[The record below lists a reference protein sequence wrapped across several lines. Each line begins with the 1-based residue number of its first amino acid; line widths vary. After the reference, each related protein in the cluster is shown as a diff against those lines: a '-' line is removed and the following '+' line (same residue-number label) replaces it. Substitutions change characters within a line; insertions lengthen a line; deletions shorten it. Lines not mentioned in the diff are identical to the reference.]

1 MSIKYLIPK
10 DKFDFETVEKLKNYS
25 FDEIEPIIPIL
36 LEWLK
41 DMNWPV
47 SRPLANF
54 LVPYSEEISSEVLKI
69 LQSKDEMWKYWIL
82 LTFGKSI
89 KNKSVHQ
96 EITRIVQNPTKEEIE
111 NDVFEIAQEILN

>member
-1 MSIKYLIPK
+1 MSIKHLIPK

-25 FDEIEPIIPIL
+25 FDEIEPIIPNL
-36 LEWLK
+36 LEWLQ

-69 LQSKDEMWKYWIL
+69 LQGKDEIWKYWIL

-89 KNKSVHQ
+89 KNKLIHQ
-96 EITRIVQNPTKEEIE
+96 EITRIAQNPTQDEIE

>member
-25 FDEIEPIIPIL
+25 FDEIEPIIPNL
-36 LEWLK
+36 LEWLQ

-54 LVPYSEEISSEVLKI
+54 LVPYSEEISSEILKI
-69 LQSKDEMWKYWIL
+69 LQGKDEMWKYWIL

-96 EITRIVQNPTKEEIE
+96 EITRIAQNPTKDEIE
-111 NDVFEIAQEILN
+111 NDVFEIAQEILK

>member
-1 MSIKYLIPK
+1 MNIKDLIPK

-25 FDEIEPIIPIL
+25 FDEIEPIIPNL
-36 LEWLK
+36 LEWLQ

-96 EITRIVQNPTKEEIE
+96 EITRMAQNPTQDEIE